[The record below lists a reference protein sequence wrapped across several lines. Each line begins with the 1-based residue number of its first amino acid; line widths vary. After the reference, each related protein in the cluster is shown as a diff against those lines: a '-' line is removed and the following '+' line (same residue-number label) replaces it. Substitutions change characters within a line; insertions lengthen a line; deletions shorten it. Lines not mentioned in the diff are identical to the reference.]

1 MTKPDVDE
9 AFEWFVLVIS
19 IVSAIMVQYPE
30 YFYTMTPGAANPSL
44 KAAKAIVIPLVITI
58 LIWLVGKL
66 AVSKPLQVSAKVI
79 SWLVITDI
87 TITNYYSYMQG
98 LIWASGFNYVKM
110 GLNDFFVLLGML
122 LFFLIGPVLTYFVVV
137 PKYRQVYSD
146 SVFLRSKIKLIITFA
161 VVQACV
167 FGLVVILVS

>member
-9 AFEWFVLVIS
+9 AFEWLVLVIG

-30 YFYTMTPGAANPSL
+30 YFYTMTPGVGDPSL

-66 AVSKPLQVSAKVI
+66 AVSESIQVSAKVVA
-79 SWLVITDI
+79 WLFVADI
-87 TITNYYSYMQG
+87 TVTNYYSYMQG
-98 LIWASGFNYVKM
+98 LVWASGFNYVEM
-110 GLNDFFVLLGML
+110 GLDDFFVLLGML
-122 LFFLIGPVLTYFVVV
+122 LFFVIGPVLTYFVVV
-137 PKYRQVYSD
+137 PKYRQVYPD
-146 SVFLRSKIKLIITFA
+146 SFFLRSKTKLIVTFA
-161 VVQACV
+161 IVQACV